1 MEVAQKAYSEV
12 FDFLNQQLIDGK
24 NWLVHH
30 RMDMI
35 SSISDLHCF
44 TKVNDAR
51 QFEHDN
57 TSHFD
62 AYTTK
67 PIKTFL
73 RTLKSTHMN
82 AQNVEFLKTNL
93 LYFGFGDKL
102 NEALEKQI
110 REQKAAFQL
119 KTEIPHFHNKM
130 DFTLHF
136 KKSDNS
142 EMYFFNRYDAALKN
156 GKPENDKLQSFYVN
170 KGSGVTAKEAFN
182 LLEGRAVFKE
192 LINKGGER
200 YKAWVKLDFANTD
213 SKGNHLVKHYNE
225 KYGFNLENSLSNYPI
240 KELGDAEQKKQLL
253 SSLEKGNVQQI
264 TIDKDGKEAK
274 HYIEAVPQFK
284 NINIYDSKMHLQ
296 RRENLQSSKPT
307 QSQSTNK
314 AEKSSVK
321 VNTKT
326 DTDEQQPAKKRQT
339 RKRSLSV

>member
-1 MEVAQKAYSEV
+1 MDVAQKAYSEV
-12 FDFLNQQLIDGK
+12 YDFLNQQLIDGK
-24 NWLVHH
+24 NWLVLHSEE
-30 RMDMI
+30 MI
-35 SSISDLHCF
+35 NSISDLHCF
-44 TKVNDAR
+44 SKVNDAR

-62 AYTTK
+62 TYSTK
-67 PIKTFL
+67 SIKSFL

-110 REQKAAFQL
+110 KEQKAEFQL

-136 KKSDNS
+136 KKSDTS

-170 KGSGVTAKEAFN
+170 KGSGITAKEAFN
-182 LLEGRAVFKE
+182 LLEGRAVFKD
-192 LINKGGER
+192 LINKEGER
-200 YKAWVKLDFANTD
+200 YKSWVKLDFENTD
-213 SKGNHLVKHYNE
+213 NKGNHLVKHYNE
-225 KYGFNLENSLSNYPI
+225 KYGFNLENTLSNYPI
-240 KELGDAEQKKQLL
+240 KELGDTEEKKQLL
-253 SSLEKGNVQQI
+253 SSLEKGNVQQVTI
-264 TIDKDGKEAK
+264 TKDGKEAK

-296 RRENLQSSKPT
+296 RRENLQTSKPN
-307 QSQSTNK
+307 QSQFTSK
-314 AEKSSVK
+314 VEKSSLK
-321 VNTKT
+321 ASTKN
-326 DTDEQQPAKKRQT
+326 DSDEQPAKKKQT
-339 RKRSLSV
+339 RKRSLSI